1 MPQVDRP
8 RLAKIAFI
16 GNSLPRRCG
25 IATFTCDI
33 HRAVQAARPFA
44 ATGIVAM
51 NDGLNRYRYPAEVVR
66 QIADGVPEDYAAAAA
81 FLNRE
86 RYDVV
91 SLQHEFGIFG
101 GSAGAH
107 ILVLLELLAM
117 PVVTTFHTVLA
128 EPSAA
133 QREAVC
139 RIGALS
145 AKVIVMA
152 EKGVDLLVGVYGLQR
167 DKIEFIP
174 HGIPDVP
181 FAAPDAAKKLCGYAD
196 RKVVL
201 TFGLLSANKGIETM
215 IDAMPQLLERCPSA
229 VYIVLGATH
238 PNLVRNEGEAYR
250 EALRARARKL
260 GVADRVVFED
270 GFVDHDT
277 LLTYISMCD
286 VYVTPYLNA
295 AQMTSGTLAYSFGLG
310 RAVVSTPYWHARE
323 LLADGGGVLVPFG
336 DPAATGN
343 AVAALLTDDSAR
355 DAMRGRAYRAS
366 RSMVWARVAERY
378 LAAFEES
385 LRLSRAKTGRRFPVA
400 AALRLPGIRLGH
412 FYAMCDDT
420 GLFQH
425 ALHSIPDRAHGYC
438 VDDNAR
444 ALILAVDLAQA
455 GMPAVAEAL
464 GDVFAAFLQHAW
476 NAELRRFRNFM
487 GFDRQWREAAGS
499 EDSHGRA
506 LWALGVCASRDPSST
521 RRAWAAALFAEA
533 LPTASTFVSP
543 RAWAFALLGIDA
555 ARGERGASDAHA
567 GQRDA
572 LAGRLAALFAAV
584 EAPDWR
590 WFEAGLSYDNARL
603 AQALIDAGRSA
614 GNVAW
619 IAQGVRALRWLAML
633 QTAPRGHFR
642 PVGTESFGE
651 LYRAPRIFDQQPLEA
666 TATISAAFA
675 AWRATG
681 DADWLETAKDAFLW
695 FHGRN
700 DLGVDLVD
708 AATGACRDG
717 LHADRANEN
726 RGGESAVSYLL
737 ALVEMQLAANAEDL
751 PDPMPSSSFAQM
763 PIYDRS
769 SACPTEVS

>member
-1 MPQVDRP
+1 VPHVDRP
-8 RLAKIAFI
+8 RLAKIAFV
-16 GNSLPRRCG
+16 GNALPRRCG
-25 IATFTCDI
+25 IATFTGDI
-33 HRAVQAARPFA
+33 HRAIGAARPA
-44 ATGIVAM
+44 LETGIVAM
-51 NDGLNRYRYPAEVVR
+51 NDGANRYRYPADVILQISDRVR
-66 QIADGVPEDYAAAAA
+66 EDYAAAAA
-81 FLNRE
+81 FLNRG

-101 GSAGAH
+101 GPAGAYV
-107 ILVLLELLAM
+107 LGLLELLAM

-133 QREAVC
+133 QREVVC

-152 EKGVDLLVGVYGLQR
+152 EKGVELLVAVYGLQR
-167 DKIEFIP
+167 DKIAFVA

-181 FAAPDAAKKLCGYAD
+181 FAAPDAAKAVLGFAD

-201 TFGLLSANKGIETM
+201 TFGLLSPNKGIETM
-215 IDAMPQLLERCPSA
+215 IDAMPRLLERCPSA
-229 VYIVLGATH
+229 VYVVLGATH
-238 PNLVRNEGEAYR
+238 PNLVRAQGEAYR

-260 GVADRVVFED
+260 GVADKVVFEN

-277 LLTYISMCD
+277 LLSYISMCD

-295 AQMTSGTLAYSFGLG
+295 AQLTSGTLAYSFGLG

-336 DPAATGN
+336 DSAATGD
-343 AVAALLTDDSAR
+343 AVAALLTDDAAR
-355 DAMRGRAYRAS
+355 DAMRSRAYSAS

-378 LAAFEES
+378 ISLFEES
-385 LRLSRAKTGRRFPVA
+385 MRPSRTKAKRRAVSA
-400 AALRLPGIRLGH
+400 AALRLPGIRLDH
-412 FYAMCDDT
+412 LFAMSDDT

-444 ALILAVDLAQA
+444 ALILAVDLAHA
-455 GMPAVAEAL
+455 GAPIAAEAL
-464 GDVFAAFLQHAW
+464 GDTYAAFLQHAW
-476 NAELRRFRNFM
+476 NPDLGRFRNFM
-487 GFDRQWREAAGS
+487 GFDRQWREESGS

-506 LWALGVCASRDPSST
+506 LWALGVCAGRDPSPT
-521 RRAWAAALFAEA
+521 RRAWAAALFAQA
-533 LPTASTFVSP
+533 LPAAAHFASP

-555 ARGERGASDAHA
+555 ARGARGVSDAFSPL
-567 GQRDA
+567 RDA
-572 LAGRLAALFAAV
+572 LAARLAALFAAV
-584 EAPDWR
+584 ETPSWR

-603 AQALIDAGRSA
+603 AQALIESGRSA

-619 IAQGVRALRWLAML
+619 IGQGVRALRWLAAL
-633 QTAPRGHFR
+633 QTAAGGHFR

-651 LYRAPRIFDQQPLEA
+651 RYRPPRAFDQQPLEA
-666 TATISAAFA
+666 AATISAALA
-675 AWRATG
+675 ALRATG
-681 DADWLETAKDAFLW
+681 DVDWLETAKDAFQW
-695 FHGRN
+695 FQGRN

-717 LHADRANEN
+717 LHPDRANEN

-737 ALVEMQLAANAEDL
+737 ALVEMQIAARAGDL
-751 PDPMPSSSFAQM
+751 SVPPPSSPFARM

-769 SACPTEVS
+769 SACPTEVF